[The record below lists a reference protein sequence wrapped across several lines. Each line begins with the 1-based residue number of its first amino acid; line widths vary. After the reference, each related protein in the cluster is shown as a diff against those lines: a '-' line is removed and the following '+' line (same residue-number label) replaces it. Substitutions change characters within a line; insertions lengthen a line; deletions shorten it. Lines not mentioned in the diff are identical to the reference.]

1 MPADAVPSAPPAP
14 AASTIAVVTGASRGA
29 GKGIALALADTGA
42 TVYVTGRTRTD
53 GDSELPGSLT
63 ATARQITERGGVG
76 LPVVCD
82 HGDDEQVEALFARV
96 AAEQG
101 RLDILVNNAFAIPD
115 GITSPRPFWEKGL
128 HQQGVLDVG
137 LRSTYV
143 SSFFAA
149 PLLINGGR
157 LLVNTSSFGGT
168 CYMHGPAYGA
178 VKAGVDK
185 MAHDMAEDLRPFGV
199 AAVSL
204 WMGFLRTERTEPLF
218 ALMQTNPDHPY
229 AAMTAHA
236 ESAEFPGRVIAAL
249 AASPDRMSYSGRV
262 LIGAEVAAELGVSDL
277 DGRQPPSHRPMLGS
291 PPDYSSAV
299 VH

>member
-1 MPADAVPSAPPAP
+1 VGLV
-14 AASTIAVVTGASRGA
+14 AVVTGASRGA
-29 GKGIALALADTGA
+29 GKGIALALGAHGA

-53 GDSELPGSLT
+53 GDSDLPGSL
-63 ATARQITERGGVG
+63 ATTVKEIEARGGVG
-76 LPVVCD
+76 IPVRCD
-82 HGDDEQVEALFARV
+82 HADDSQV
-96 AAEQG
+96 AAVFAQVTREQG

-115 GITSPRPFWEKGL
+115 GITSRRPFWEKRL
-128 HQQGVLDVG
+128 DQQMVLDVG

-143 SSFFAA
+143 SSYFAA

-157 LLVNTSSFGGT
+157 LVVNTSSFGGT

-185 MAHDMAEDLRPFGV
+185 MAHDMAEDFRPFDV

-204 WMGFLRTERTEPLF
+204 WMGFLRTERTAALF
-218 ALMQTNPDHPY
+218 TSRDHRY
-229 AAMTAHA
+229 AALTEDA

-249 AASPDRMSYSGRV
+249 AESPDRMSYSGRV
-262 LIGAEVAAELGVSDL
+262 LIAAEAARELGVVDV
-277 DGRQPPSHRPMLGS
+277 DGRYPPSHRPRLGAPPQYS
-291 PPDYSSAV
+291 PAV